1 MTRFGLLVVVV
12 VVAIVALAQVAH
24 PAFKVAAQDSG
35 LQFPLDAVRKLA
47 DLLEGPGADL
57 QSRKATL
64 SICTHPS
71 LPPEFLPVCKSK
83 EAPSIFRRLRTI
95 ANDDLC
101 ELCTNAACTGCY

>member
-1 MTRFGLLVVVV
+1 MTSLGFPVVVG
-12 VVAIVALAQVAH
+12 ILLLAQMAQPV
-24 PAFKVAAQDSG
+24 FVQDSG